1 VIGGTV
7 TNTRHAPAFN
17 LRLILMSKTV
27 EVRGNGNGSLT
38 EQAPR
43 QTIENPVAPI
53 STDEH
58 QKLELQLRLVKDE
71 IAAQANTFDQIDS
84 KTGVALGFTF
94 VVVGQVLA
102 AVFRMATDNNA
113 FHNKISHISD
123 GLFIAANVF
132 AFLAIVFGAI
142 ARWPREFEHS
152 INFSQDEL
160 SLPYLAM
167 LQAASKSFTGRV
179 KENETRIKTKGR
191 WATIT
196 YLFVGLALVIYLFLT
211 MVLYFF

>member
-1 VIGGTV
+1 
-7 TNTRHAPAFN
+7 
-17 LRLILMSKTV
+17 MSKAIDVT
-27 EVRGNGNGSLT
+27 GM
-38 EQAPR
+38 
-43 QTIENPVAPI
+43 IENPVISI

-58 QKLELQLRLVKDE
+58 KKLEFQLRLVKEE

-84 KTGVALGFTF
+84 KTGVTLGFTF

-102 AVFRMATDNNA
+102 AVFRMAIDKNG
-113 FHNKISHISD
+113 FHSD
-123 GLFIAANVF
+123 IPITLNTLFGSANLF
-132 AFLAIVFGAI
+132 AILAIVCGVI

-167 LQAASKSFTGRV
+167 LEAAFKSFTERT
-179 KENETRIKTKGR
+179 KTNEATIKTKGG

-196 YLFVGLALVIYLFLT
+196 YLFVGLALAIYLALTVFLYYSNT
-211 MVLYFF
+211 